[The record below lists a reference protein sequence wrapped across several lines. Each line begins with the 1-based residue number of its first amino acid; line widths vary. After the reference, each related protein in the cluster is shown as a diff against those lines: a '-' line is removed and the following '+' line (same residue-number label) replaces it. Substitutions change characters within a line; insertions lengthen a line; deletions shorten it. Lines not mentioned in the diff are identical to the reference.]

1 MATTKLQ
8 SRLARK
14 KRIRAKLHG
23 TADRPRLVVFR
34 SLKNIHVQLINDD
47 AGVTIASASN
57 MKDKTNNIESAT
69 KIGTEIAELAKKAK
83 VNECIFDRNGYRY
96 HGRVKALAD
105 AARAAGLNF

>member
-47 AGVTIASASN
+47 AGVTIAAASN
-57 MKDKTNNIESAT
+57 MKDKVNKIESAT
-69 KIGTEIAELAKKAK
+69 KIGTENAELAKKAK